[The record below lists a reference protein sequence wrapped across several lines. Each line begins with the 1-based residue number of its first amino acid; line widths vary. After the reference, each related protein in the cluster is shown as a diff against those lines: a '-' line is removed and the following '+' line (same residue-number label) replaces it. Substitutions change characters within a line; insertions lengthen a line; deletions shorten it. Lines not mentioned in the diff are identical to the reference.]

1 MEDTRDAGRYIAEGY
16 SFHTE
21 EDAALAENEHRKVEY
36 LNARLDYN
44 DPENILRIYK
54 KAIDERIFKSPV
66 GLFFLKSLQ
75 RYLINQPGIDS
86 DEVKPIPLYITF
98 ENEFREKS
106 SPARNRVKPAP
117 PEPEKKSPALRI
129 SVVLNIGLVA
139 ALIAMF
145 VIALNANQPNILNYE
160 RVLTDRYATWDQELT
175 EREQAVRAQERLL
188 EQELNS
194 N

>member
-1 MEDTRDAGRYIAEGY
+1 MEDTRDSGRYIAEGY
-16 SFHTE
+16 SFQLE

-75 RYLINQPGIDS
+75 RYLINQPNIDA
-86 DEVKPIPLYITF
+86 DEVAAIPLYITF

-106 SPARNRVKPAP
+106 SPARSRVKPAP
-117 PEPEKKSPALRI
+117 QQEKKSPALWI
-129 SVVLNIGLVA
+129 SVVLNIGLAA

-145 VIALNANQPNILNYE
+145 VIALNASQPNILNYE
-160 RVLTDRYATWDQELT
+160 RALTNRYASWEQELT

-188 EQELNS
+188 EQELNA